1 MIHLGLDLGGTNIK
15 CAVVVDDAAGR
26 ARRAVSADR
35 APRGGTTVSADRA
48 PRGAATVSGDRA
60 PRGAATVSADRV
72 PRVVATDSCP
82 TGAADGP
89 DAVLERVA
97 ALGRAAVA
105 PFGEPAAA
113 GLALPGHF
121 EDGAGVLLPNLLGDW
136 VGRPIAG
143 PVGDRLGLPVA
154 LVNDVRALTLAE
166 LRLGAGR
173 GARHLVCI
181 ALGTGVGGGVVIDG
195 RLHLGLGHA
204 GEIGHTTV
212 DPDGPLCGCGNRG
225 CLDRMAGADAI
236 AAAAGQ
242 PSVAAAALAAR
253 AGDERARAAFARAG
267 EYVGRVLAGAVVL
280 LWPERVV
287 VGGGVADAGELL
299 LEPLRAELRQRA
311 CVAPVDRIGVV
322 AAELGAHAGAVG
334 AALWAAEAS

>member
-1 MIHLGLDLGGTNIK
+1 LSLRLGLDLGGTNVK
-15 CAVVVDDAAGR
+15 AAVLDG
-26 ARRAVSADR
+26 S
-35 APRGGTTVSADRA
+35 S
-48 PRGAATVSGDRA
+48 
-60 PRGAATVSADRV
+60 RV
-72 PRVVATDSCP
+72 LATDACA

-89 DAVLERVA
+89 EAVLERVA
-97 ALGRAAVA
+97 ALGRAVTE
-105 PFGEPAAA
+105 PFGEPATA

-121 EDGAGVLLPNLLGDW
+121 DAESGTSSLLPNLLGDW

-143 PVGDRLGLPVA
+143 PVGAQLGVPVT

-173 GARHLVCI
+173 GARDLVCV
-181 ALGTGVGGGVVIDG
+181 ALGTGVGGGVVIGG

-225 CLDRMAGADAI
+225 CLDRMASAQSIADA
-236 AAAAGQ
+236 AGRAD
-242 PSVAAAALAAR
+242 VAEAAAAALA
-253 AGDERARAAFARAG
+253 GDEVARAAFARAG

-287 VGGGVADAGELL
+287 VGGGVADAGDLL
-299 LEPLRAELRQRA
+299 LEPLRAELRRRA
-311 CVAPVDRIGVV
+311 CVAPVDEIAVV
-322 AAELGAHAGAVG
+322 RAELGAYAGAVG
-334 AALWAAEAS
+334 AALWGAER

>member
-1 MIHLGLDLGGTNIK
+1 MSRTARTAEDGPPSLHLGLDLGGTNIK
-15 CAVVVDDAAGR
+15 CAVV
-26 ARRAVSADR
+26 AD
-35 APRGGTTVSADRA
+35 
-48 PRGAATVSGDRA
+48 GA
-60 PRGAATVSADRV
+60 
-72 PRVVATDSCP
+72 VVASDSCP
-82 TGAADGP
+82 TGAVEGE
-89 DAVLERVA
+89 DAVLARVAELGRATVA
-97 ALGRAAVA
+97 ALG
-105 PFGEPAAA
+105 EPSTA

-136 VGRPIAG
+136 AERPIAE
-143 PVGDRLGLPVA
+143 PVGERLGLPVT

-173 GARHLVCI
+173 GARDLVCV
-181 ALGTGVGGGVVIDG
+181 ALGTGVGGGLVIGG

-212 DPDGPLCGCGNRG
+212 DPDGPPCGCGNRG

-242 PSVAAAALAAR
+242 PTVQAAAEAAR
-253 AGDERARAAFARAG
+253 AGDRTAREAFERAG
-267 EYVGRVLAGAVVL
+267 ERVGRVLAGAVVL

-299 LEPLRAELRQRA
+299 LEPLRAELRRRA
-311 CVAPVDRIGVV
+311 CVAPVDRIDVV
-322 AAELGAHAGAVG
+322 PAELGPYAGAVG
-334 AALWAAEAS
+334 AALWGAEGAG

>member
-15 CAVVVDDAAGR
+15 AAVVD
-26 ARRAVSADR
+26 S
-35 APRGGTTVSADRA
+35 SL
-48 PRGAATVSGDRA
+48 
-60 PRGAATVSADRV
+60 RV
-72 PRVVATDSCP
+72 LATDTVA
-82 TGAADGP
+82 TGAADGE

-97 ALGRAAVA
+97 AVGRAVVA
-105 PFGEPAAA
+105 PFGEPASA

-121 EDGAGVLLPNLLGDW
+121 DAATGTGSLLPNLLGDW
-136 VGRPIAG
+136 AGRPIAG
-143 PVGDRLGLPVA
+143 PVGAGLGVPVT

-173 GARHLVCI
+173 GAVDLVCI
-181 ALGTGVGGGVVIDG
+181 ALGTGVGGGVVIGG

-225 CLDRMAGADAI
+225 CLDRMASAQSI
-236 AAAAGQ
+236 AAAAGCG
-242 PSVAAAALAAR
+242 SVAEAAEAAWGGDPAAR
-253 AGDERARAAFARAG
+253 EAFARAG

-287 VGGGVADAGELL
+287 VGGGVADAGDLL
-299 LEPLRAELRQRA
+299 LEPLRTELRRRA
-311 CVAPVDRIGVV
+311 CVAPEIPVV
-322 AAELGAHAGAVG
+322 PAELGSVAGAVG
-334 AALWAAEAS
+334 AALWGAEVSLAA

>member
-1 MIHLGLDLGGTNIK
+1 VTIHLGLDVGGTNIK
-15 CAVVVDDAAGR
+15 AAVVAGGEG
-26 ARRAVSADR
+26 VL
-35 APRGGTTVSADRA
+35 
-48 PRGAATVSGDRA
+48 
-60 PRGAATVSADRV
+60 
-72 PRVVATDSCP
+72 ATDSRP

-97 ALGRAAVA
+97 ALGREIVA
-105 PFGEPAAA
+105 PFGEPATA

-121 EDGAGVLLPNLLGDW
+121 DAATGTGSLLPNLQGDW
-136 VGRPIAG
+136 VGRLIAG
-143 PVGDRLGLPVA
+143 PVGDRLGVPVT

-173 GARHLVCI
+173 GAQDLVCI
-181 ALGTGVGGGVVIDG
+181 ALGTGVGGGVVIGG

-212 DPDGPLCGCGNRG
+212 IPDGPPCGCGNRG
-225 CLDRMAGADAI
+225 CLDRMASAEAI
-236 AAAAGQ
+236 ATAAGRATVAEAAAAAEAGD
-242 PSVAAAALAAR
+242 ATALAA
-253 AGDERARAAFARAG
+253 FQRAG

-299 LEPLRAELRQRA
+299 FGPLRDELRRRA
-311 CVAPVDRIGVV
+311 VVAPVDRIAVV
-322 AAELGAHAGAVG
+322 RAELGPHAGAVG
-334 AALWAAEAS
+334 AALWSAEVSRVGASAPAGSPGPSA

>member
-1 MIHLGLDLGGTNIK
+1 LDGAVTVHLGLDLGGTNIK
-15 CAVVVDDAAGR
+15 AAVVD
-26 ARRAVSADR
+26 S
-35 APRGGTTVSADRA
+35 SL
-48 PRGAATVSGDRA
+48 
-60 PRGAATVSADRV
+60 RV
-72 PRVVATDSCP
+72 LATDLVP
-82 TGAADGP
+82 TRAADGP
-89 DAVLERVA
+89 DVVLERVA
-97 ALGRAAVA
+97 ELGRAIAA
-105 PFGEPAAA
+105 RFGEPASA

-121 EDGAGVLLPNLLGDW
+121 DAAAGTGSLLPNLLGDW
-136 VGRPIAG
+136 AGRPIAG
-143 PVGDRLGLPVA
+143 PVGESLGLPVT

-173 GARHLVCI
+173 GARDLVCI
-181 ALGTGVGGGVVIDG
+181 ALGTGVGGGVVIGG

-225 CLDRMAGADAI
+225 CLDRMASAQAI

-242 PSVAAAALAAR
+242 ADVATAAEAAR
-253 AGDERARAAFARAG
+253 GGDPVARAAFERAG

-299 LEPLRAELRQRA
+299 LEPLRAELRRRA
-311 CVAPVDRIGVV
+311 CVAPEIPVV
-322 AAELGAHAGAVG
+322 RAALGPHAGAVG
-334 AALWAAEAS
+334 AALWGAEVSASAPGPRSPSA